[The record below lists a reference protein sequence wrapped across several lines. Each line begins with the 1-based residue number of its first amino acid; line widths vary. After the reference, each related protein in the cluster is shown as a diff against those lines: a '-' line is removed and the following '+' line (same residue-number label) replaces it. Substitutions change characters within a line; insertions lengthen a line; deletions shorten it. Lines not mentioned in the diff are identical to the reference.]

1 MMIMNRDAVDTE
13 LIKQAVTVASRAP
26 SLHNSQPWLWIAD
39 GPELQLHLDRSRVI
53 RHTDRGAREALIS
66 CGAVLDHLRIAMAA
80 AGWQSFVDRFPNPNQ
95 PTHLASLDFRR
106 TDSVAPAT
114 RDRASAILRRRTDR
128 LPLLAPTD
136 WAVLEPVLRGLVD
149 GAAVRLD
156 VIDDELRPELAAA
169 SRLSEAIRRNDAEYS
184 AELDWWTGPFELDEG
199 IPRRVLVSAAEADH
213 VEVNRAFPV
222 SGHGDRRAAMPR
234 DHARILMLS
243 TPGDTRGDALAA
255 GEALSTVLLE
265 CTVAGL
271 ATCTVTHLTELDS
284 GRALLSS
291 LGGTSDPQV
300 LIRVGAA
307 PALHGAGAATP
318 RRQLTDI
325 LRFRR

>member
-1 MMIMNRDAVDTE
+1 MNRDSVDTD

-39 GPELQLHLDRSRVI
+39 GAELQLHLDRSRII

-80 AGWQSFVDRFPNPNQ
+80 AGWQSFVERLPNPSR

-106 TDSVAPAT
+106 AESVAPAT
-114 RDRASAILRRRTDR
+114 RDRANAILRRRTDR
-128 LPLLAPTD
+128 LPLLAPSD
-136 WAVLEPVLRGLVD
+136 WAVLESVLRELVD
-149 GAAVRLD
+149 GDAVRLD
-156 VIDDELRPELAAA
+156 VIDDELRPELVAA
-169 SRLSEAIRRNDAEYS
+169 SRLDAAIRRNDADYT
-184 AELDWWTGPFELDEG
+184 AELEWWTGPFELDEG

-213 VEVNRAFPV
+213 VEMNRAFPV
-222 SGHGDRRAAMPR
+222 SRHGDRRSAVSR
-234 DHARILMLS
+234 DHATILMLS
-243 TPGDTRGDALAA
+243 TPADTPSDALAA

-271 ATCTVTHLTELDS
+271 ATCTVTHLTELES

-291 LGGTSDPQV
+291 LISGTSAPQV
-300 LIRVGAA
+300 LIRVGTA
-307 PALHGAGAATP
+307 PPRHSAGAATP

-325 LRFRR
+325 LRFQR